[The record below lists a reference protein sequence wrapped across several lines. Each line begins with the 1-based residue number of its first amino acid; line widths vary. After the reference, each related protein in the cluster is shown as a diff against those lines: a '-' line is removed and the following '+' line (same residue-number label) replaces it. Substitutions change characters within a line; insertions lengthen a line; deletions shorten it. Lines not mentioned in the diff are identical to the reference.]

1 MAAAAL
7 PRPAFLRA
15 CALGLLAGLAL
26 GAAPAA
32 AQSGGTIEIEL
43 NGAQDEGGTCR
54 LTYVATNASPQGLE
68 AMSYEVAVFD
78 TEGTMRKLVVLD
90 FGRLPSGKTR
100 VVQFDL
106 ADQPCAGISRILVNE
121 AVDCIGPQGPRS
133 ICRDNAL
140 LSTRVRTI
148 QFN

>member
-1 MAAAAL
+1 MGAVA
-7 PRPAFLRA
+7 
-15 CALGLLAGLAL
+15 ALGL
-26 GAAPAA
+26 APAPVA

-43 NGAQDEGGTCR
+43 NRAEDVGGTCR
-54 LTYVATNASPQGLE
+54 LTYVATNATPTGLE

-78 TEGTMRKLVVLD
+78 TEGVMRQLLVLD

-106 ADQPCAGISRILVNE
+106 ADQPCAGISRILVNT
-121 AVDCIGPQGPRS
+121 AVDCIGPQGPRDT
-133 ICRDNAL
+133 CRDNAL

>member
-1 MAAAAL
+1 MTVLRAVPSGA
-7 PRPAFLRA
+7 LRA
-15 CALGLLAGLAL
+15 CAIGGLVGLAL
-26 GAAPAA
+26 SAAPAS
-32 AQSGGTIEIEL
+32 AQSGGAIEIEL
-43 NGAQDEGGTCR
+43 NRAEDVGGICR
-54 LTYVATNASPQGLE
+54 LTYVATNASPTGLE

-78 TEGTMRKLVVLD
+78 SEALMRQLLVLD

-106 ADQPCAGISRILVNE
+106 ADQPCAGISRILVNG
-121 AVDCIGPQGPRS
+121 AVDCTGPSGPRDT
-133 ICRDNAL
+133 CRDNAL